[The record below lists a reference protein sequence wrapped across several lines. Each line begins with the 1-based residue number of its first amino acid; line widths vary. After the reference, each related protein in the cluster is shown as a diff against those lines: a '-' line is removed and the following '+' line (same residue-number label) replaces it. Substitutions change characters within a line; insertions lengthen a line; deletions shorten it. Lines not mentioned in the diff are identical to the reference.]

1 MLALIVAAFS
11 GRFSASLGR
20 GEASRAGVFI
30 SPEAGT
36 RWHPW
41 GSLGMQLLGSTPRFW
56 KARGCVLEPDC
67 SQGVSM
73 EPWEFSRWDFQRGF
87 KQRGNKNLAGVEG
100 RMLFINSEENKAAPC
115 VTKGGAGAPQEHQG
129 R

>member
-1 MLALIVAAFS
+1 MLALIAAAFLLPWDE
-11 GRFSASLGR
+11 GKLPELGFSSRLRLGR
-20 GEASRAGVFI
+20 AGI
-30 SPEAGT
+30 PGDL
-36 RWHPW
+36 W
-41 GSLGMQLLGSTPRFW
+41 GCSSSAQPPRFW